1 MNFKLFLN
9 ILVIF
14 HFYFSVGFSQR
25 IEEIT
30 EVYGDSLSQTVN
42 NIVQETH
49 NGSSNLKESID
60 CMQKLM
66 PCQPYLKLPETAP
79 ATCCVPLKDMITTEA
94 QCLCSVL
101 TNARVLQSFN
111 VTEADAMNLLK
122 VCGAQADLSS
132 CKNGMLKMVLLV
144 LLLHI

>member
-1 MNFKLFLN
+1 
-9 ILVIF
+9 
-14 HFYFSVGFSQR
+14 
-25 IEEIT
+25 
-30 EVYGDSLSQTVN
+30 
-42 NIVQETH
+42 
-49 NGSSNLKESID
+49 
-60 CMQKLM
+60 MQKLM

-132 CKNGMLKMVLLV
+132 CKNATSPTSSPDSPPSSSLSEKSSPPPSSSTPERGGHWWSQLERCGFISIFLV
-144 LLLHI
+144 VFFLALSP